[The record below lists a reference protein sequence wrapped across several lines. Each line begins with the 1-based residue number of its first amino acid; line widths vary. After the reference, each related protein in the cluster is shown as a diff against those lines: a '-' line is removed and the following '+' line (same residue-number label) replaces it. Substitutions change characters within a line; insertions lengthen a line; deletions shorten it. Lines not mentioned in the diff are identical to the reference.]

1 MNYEHAFHA
10 GNPADVLKHS
20 ALTLLLLEL
29 TRRQDPLHY
38 PETHAG
44 SGLYALEDTTG
55 EWTQGIGKLA
65 SKSAR
70 RKLPELIPYL
80 DFLPWKDGV
89 LAEYPGSPLIAQE
102 LTRAQDALVFCELH
116 PEEHA
121 ALVKSVGRDRRTKS
135 LALDGW
141 TALKSLLPPKE
152 RRGLV
157 LIDPPFEDT
166 AEFRHIADGIEEA
179 MRRFATG
186 IYLIWYPV
194 KNRHDT
200 DAAIVHMLAPGDD
213 RRIHRWIS
221 SAPLDTLPRF
231 RGAISEN
238 AVYVASKRYVYRID
252 RTVGAVGEPL
262 LAREAEP
269 PSGLGPLV
277 AANGGLVIDTADGLE
292 LLMPSP

>member
-1 MNYEHAFHA
+1 MNYRHGYHA
-10 GNPADVLKHS
+10 GNFADVFKH
-20 ALTLLLLEL
+20 AILARILLHMNAKDAAY
-29 TRRQDPLHY
+29 RVID
-38 PETHAG
+38 THAG
-44 SGLYALEDTTG
+44 AGSYDLGGKRASATAEFLGGIKRLQENLPTGKALELL
-55 EWTQGIGKLA
+55 Q
-65 SKSAR
+65 
-70 RKLPELIPYL
+70 PYL
-80 DFLPWKDGV
+80 DAVARYAP
-89 LAEYPGSPLIAQE
+89 AYPGSPLIAQE

-200 DAAIVHMLAPGDD
+200 DAAI
-213 RRIHRWIS
+213 RRILR
-221 SAPLDTLPRF
+221 AATGKPALRL
-231 RGAISEN
+231 ELE
-238 AVYVASKRYVYRID
+238 
-252 RTVGAVGEPL
+252 VGAPQSEGTL
-262 LAREAEP
+262 QA
-269 PSGLGPLV
+269 SGL
-277 AANGGLVIDTADGLE
+277 LVINPPWKLKEECDA
-292 LLMPSP
+292 LLPALHHALAGKNRGGSRVEALA